1 MTSPNVSA
9 DLLRTLHRIQRQL
22 ADLRSRLDRGPKKV
36 KNAEAHVA
44 NEEKKLGQ
52 IRDEYKTM
60 RMAADA
66 KQVQQKSGE
75 AKVEELQVK
84 LNTAGS
90 NREYQALQEQIAALK
105 MANSVLDDEILEAW
119 DRIETFKENVAKAEE
134 DLEKANAK
142 AQSVRKEVEE
152 QEPGIRADLARLEGE
167 LKECE
172 AGIPPDARE
181 IYNRTVRHRGED
193 ALAAID
199 EEGPS
204 GPFNCN
210 GCYTQIPLNVVSV
223 VKLGQPT
230 FCKSCGR
237 LLYFPE
243 DGEPG

>member
-9 DLLRTLHRIQRQL
+9 DLLRTLHRVQRQL
-22 ADLRSRLDRGPKKV
+22 ADLRGRLDRGPRKV
-36 KNAEAHVA
+36 KNAEAHAA
-44 NEEKKLGQ
+44 NEEKKLEQ
-52 IRDEYKTM
+52 TRDEYKAM
-60 RMAADA
+60 RMAADS

-75 AKVEELQVK
+75 AKVDELQLK

-90 NREYQALQEQIAALK
+90 NREYQALQEQIAAVK

-134 DLEKANAK
+134 DLEKAQAK
-142 AQSVRKEVEE
+142 AETVRKEVEE
-152 QEPGIRADLARLEGE
+152 DEPKIKGDLVRLEGE

-172 AGIPPDARE
+172 AGIPADVRE

-199 EEGPS
+199 VQGPS
-204 GPFNCN
+204 GPFNCS

-243 DGEPG
+243 DGQPG